1 MKYAGGMTYD
11 SVHEQVLAIALTLP
25 RIAAAFMVVPLMT
38 AETVPPLVRN
48 SFFVSLA
55 IVAYPI
61 AAAAAPGAAM
71 MQSTWAL
78 IVLKEIFV
86 GTAIGFSFGVIF
98 WALSGAGYVID
109 VKVGSSM
116 ASVMDPISGHQ
127 TSLTGMFLSQLGAWL
142 FMATG
147 AFTMFIDLLL
157 TSYQLWPV
165 GNALPPLHAGG
176 IAYFAG
182 QFNFLMTAVLL
193 FSAPALVITSL
204 LDIALGLVNR
214 YAQQLNVFALAMP
227 IKSWLST
234 WILLLALG
242 AIVEV
247 VVRKLAENRHL
258 LDVLRKII

>member
-1 MKYAGGMTYD
+1 MLFE
-11 SVHEQVLAIALTLP
+11 HLQEQALAIALTLP
-25 RIAAAFMVVPLMT
+25 RIAAAFLILPLMT
-38 AETVPPLVRN
+38 QETVPALVRN

-61 AAAAAPGAAM
+61 AAAAGPGAAM

-78 IVLKEIFV
+78 IVLKEIFI
-86 GTAIGFSFGVIF
+86 GTTIGFCFGSVF
-98 WALSGAGYVID
+98 WALGAAGNVID

-127 TSLTGMFLSQLGAWL
+127 TSLTGLFLSQFGMWL

-147 AFTMFIDLLL
+147 AFTMFLDLLL
-157 TSYQLWPV
+157 SSYKLWPV

-176 IAYFAG
+176 VGFFAS
-182 QFNFLMTAVLL
+182 QFGYLMTAVLM
-193 FSAPALVITSL
+193 FSAPALIVTSL
-204 LDIALGLVNR
+204 LDIALGLINR

-227 IKSWLST
+227 IKAWVAT
-234 WILLLALG
+234 WMLLLALA

-247 VVRKLAENRHL
+247 VVRAIAANATL
-258 LDVLRKII
+258 LDALGKML

>member
-1 MKYAGGMTYD
+1 MIFET
-11 SVHEQVLAIALTLP
+11 VHEQLLAIGLTLP

-61 AAAAAPGAAM
+61 ALAGAPGAAM
-71 MQSTWAL
+71 LQSTWAL

-86 GTAIGFSFGVIF
+86 GTAIGFSFGAIF

-127 TSLTGMFLSQLGAWL
+127 TSLTGLFLSQLGAWL

-157 TSYQLWPV
+157 SSYRLWPV
-165 GNALPPLHAGG
+165 GNTLPPLHAGG
-176 IAYFAG
+176 VGYFAS
-182 QFNFLMTAVLL
+182 QFNFLMTAVLM

-214 YAQQLNVFALAMP
+214 YAQQLNVFSLAMP

-234 WILLLALG
+234 WILLIALG

-247 VVRKLAENRHL
+247 VVRNLAANKHL
-258 LDVLRKII
+258 LDVLIKVL

>member
-1 MKYAGGMTYD
+1 VTPFQGI
-11 SVHEQVLAIALTLP
+11 HEQVLSIALTLP
-25 RIAAAFMVVPLMT
+25 RIAAAFVVVPLMT

-61 AAAAAPGAAM
+61 AMAASPGGAM

-78 IVLKEIFV
+78 IILKEIFI
-86 GTAIGFSFGVIF
+86 GTAIGFSFGAIF

-147 AFTMFIDLLL
+147 AFMMFIDLLL
-157 TSYQLWPV
+157 TSYRLWPV

-176 IAYFAG
+176 VAYFAG
-182 QFNFLMTAVLL
+182 QFNFLMTAVLM
-193 FSAPALVITSL
+193 FSAPALIITTL

-214 YAQQLNVFALAMP
+214 YAQQLNVFSLAMP

-247 VVRKLAENRHL
+247 VVRQLAQNSHL
-258 LDVLRKII
+258 LDALMKVF

>member
-1 MKYAGGMTYD
+1 MPFEHLQGHA
-11 SVHEQVLAIALTLP
+11 LAIALTLP
-25 RIAAAFMVVPLMT
+25 RIAAAFLIVPLMT
-38 AETVPPLVRN
+38 QETVPALVRN

-61 AAAAAPGAAM
+61 AAAAGPSTAM

-86 GTAIGFSFGVIF
+86 GTAIGFCFGSIF
-98 WALSGAGYVID
+98 WALGAAGNVID

-127 TSLTGMFLSQLGAWL
+127 TSLTGMFLSQFGAWL

-147 AFTMFIDLLL
+147 AFMMFIDLLL
-157 TSYQLWPV
+157 TSYRLWPV
-165 GNALPPLHAGG
+165 GNTLPPLHAGG
-176 IAYFAG
+176 VGFFAN
-182 QFNFLMTAVLL
+182 QFNYLMTAVMM
-193 FSAPALVITSL
+193 FSAPALVVTSL
-204 LDIALGLVNR
+204 LDIAMGLVNR
-214 YAQQLNVFALAMP
+214 YAQQLNVFSLAMP

-234 WILLLALG
+234 WVLLLAMA

-247 VVRKLAENRHL
+247 VVRAIAQNAQL
-258 LDVLRKII
+258 LDVLGKVL